1 MGRVKVK
8 TVLGDMSKLL
18 ILFKH
23 FNMVLLL
30 SVENWC
36 PAKKAV
42 CGKTPLVVRNV
53 IPLVR
58 LDILGLFEK
67 YFVLVKTLRL
77 SC

>member
-1 MGRVKVK
+1 VKVK
-8 TVLGDMSKLL
+8 TVLGDMSKIL

-42 CGKTPLVVRNV
+42 CGKTPLVIRVDKTKWSHT
-53 IPLVR
+53 LHYS
-58 LDILGLFEK
+58 ILH
-67 YFVLVKTLRL
+67 T
-77 SC
+77 CC